1 MRGTT
6 LAYHLPGASLLQKR
20 VTSVN
25 DTTYARILA
34 LSVVQLTGENR
45 CGVSLARTHRQVSL
59 QKTFRRFFPDHRVSF
74 IFSFVFYQVSV

>member
-6 LAYHLPGASLLQKR
+6 LAYHLPGGSLLQKR
-20 VTSVN
+20 VTTVN
-25 DTTYARILA
+25 DTAYTHVFVF
-34 LSVVQLTGENR
+34 STVQLTGENH

-74 IFSFVFYQVSV
+74 VFNFLFYQVSV